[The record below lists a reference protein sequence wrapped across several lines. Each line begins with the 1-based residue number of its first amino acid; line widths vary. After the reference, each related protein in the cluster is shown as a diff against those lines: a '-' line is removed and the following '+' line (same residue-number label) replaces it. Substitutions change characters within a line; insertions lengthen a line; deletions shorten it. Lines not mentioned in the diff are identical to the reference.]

1 MTLTGALTTFR
12 PPITERDRTVL
23 RELTDRSREVLRR
36 LVEEF
41 METGQPVGS
50 RTLSRRLST
59 PVSPAT
65 VRNVMADLEE
75 AGLLYAPHVSAGRLP
90 TQMGLRIYV
99 DGLLELGRLTEDERA
114 SIEGKCR
121 AAGRTVEEMLTET
134 TEALSGLSGCAGLV
148 LAPKADVPCRQVEFV
163 SLSSGR
169 ALAVMVTET
178 GLVENRVI
186 DVPPGMNQSHLSRAT
201 NYLNARLA
209 GRTLA
214 ELSEEIRTEIEEHRA
229 QLDSLTARVVEAGIA
244 EWANGQREHG
254 SLIVRGRANLIGRCH
269 CDGRPRTDQRAVR
282 RARRAERLHP
292 AFGEHRRCG
301 RGPDLH
307 RCGKQPLCLLRLLDD
322 RRALPRF
329 RRTLYRGN
337 RRDRPDP
344 DQLRPHYPDGRSH
357 RCDHRPGAGLS
368 EAMSRSGR
376 QGWGAPEGTKETM
389 QDETERAEPETEAN
403 VPAEQGDA
411 GAASQST
418 GTDDAD
424 KDSAGAPETDD
435 AEGQDADAA
444 ADADEDEAEGGEAAL
459 KDQLLRALADAENA
473 RRRARKD
480 VEEARTYAISRFA
493 QDLLGV
499 ADNLGR
505 ALESIPAERRESD
518 DAVKVIADGIEMTAR
533 EFEAVLGRFGITKI
547 DPLGDKFDYNLH
559 QALFETAETDQPDGT
574 IVQVLQTGYR
584 IGERL
589 LREAMVGVAKGGTA
603 PADGGDAEA
612 ESETGSAGADTPAD
626 NAS

>member
-1 MTLTGALTTFR
+1 
-12 PPITERDRTVL
+12 
-23 RELTDRSREVLRR
+23 
-36 LVEEF
+36 
-41 METGQPVGS
+41 
-50 RTLSRRLST
+50 
-59 PVSPAT
+59 
-65 VRNVMADLEE
+65 
-75 AGLLYAPHVSAGRLP
+75 
-90 TQMGLRIYV
+90 
-99 DGLLELGRLTEDERA
+99 
-114 SIEGKCR
+114 
-121 AAGRTVEEMLTET
+121 
-134 TEALSGLSGCAGLV
+134 
-148 LAPKADVPCRQVEFV
+148 
-163 SLSSGR
+163 
-169 ALAVMVTET
+169 
-178 GLVENRVI
+178 
-186 DVPPGMNQSHLSRAT
+186 
-201 NYLNARLA
+201 
-209 GRTLA
+209 
-214 ELSEEIRTEIEEHRA
+214 
-229 QLDSLTARVVEAGIA
+229 
-244 EWANGQREHG
+244 
-254 SLIVRGRANLIGRCH
+254 
-269 CDGRPRTDQRAVR
+269 
-282 RARRAERLHP
+282 
-292 AFGEHRRCG
+292 
-301 RGPDLH
+301 
-307 RCGKQPLCLLRLLDD
+307 
-322 RRALPRF
+322 
-329 RRTLYRGN
+329 
-337 RRDRPDP
+337 
-344 DQLRPHYPDGRSH
+344 
-357 RCDHRPGAGLS
+357 
-368 EAMSRSGR
+368 
-376 QGWGAPEGTKETM
+376 M
-389 QDETERAEPETEAN
+389 QDETERAEPETETEAN

-459 KDQLLRALADAENA
+459 KDRLLRALADAENA

-518 DAVKVIADGIEMTAR
+518 DAVKAIADGIEMTAR

-603 PADGGDAEA
+603 PANGGDAEA

-626 NAS
+626 SAS